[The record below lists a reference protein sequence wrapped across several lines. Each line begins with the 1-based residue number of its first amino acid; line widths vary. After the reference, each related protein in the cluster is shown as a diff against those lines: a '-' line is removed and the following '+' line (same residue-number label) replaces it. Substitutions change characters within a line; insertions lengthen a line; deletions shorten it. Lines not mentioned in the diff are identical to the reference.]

1 MTTAAAATTFTP
13 IAEIVINPETALVH
27 EHGWQSWS
35 PTTTYRVGE
44 GPHRPSSD
52 RRRVMGYRPDRVA
65 PADAYQGEG
74 LLVVEPGDGSP
85 AHRFAVADPRGPI
98 PSIRAEVRGAR
109 VLVCSDGPVRHDV
122 CAAGPDVALAGWADE
137 LARNGGVAP
146 GGLRPAPTMWCSW
159 YGYWQAISDRVIL
172 DNVAEIERLG
182 LPVDVVQID
191 DGYQAEIGD
200 WLQTSP
206 TFGSLRDLTAELRA
220 RGRRVGV
227 WTAPFLV
234 GERSQVA
241 KAHPEWLVDDI
252 DLGRHWGQRLFA
264 LDVTHPHAAAH
275 LVATF
280 EGFRELGVDVFKVDF
295 VYAGAI
301 DGRRHQ
307 DLPGVAAYQAG
318 LRLIR
323 EAIGPD
329 AYLLGC
335 GAPILPSVGLVDA
348 MRISPD
354 TGPEADPAGGD
365 MSQPSSRAAIL
376 TGAGRAWQH
385 GRFWVNDADCLLAR
399 PAVQER
405 EAWAAHVERCGG
417 LRGSSDRLADLDGWG
432 LATTRRLLDQ
442 VPEPVPFATGPR

>member
-1 MTTAAAATTFTP
+1 VTTAAAATTFTP
-13 IAEIVINPETALVH
+13 IDEIVINPETALVH

-109 VLVCSDGPVRHDV
+109 VLVCSDGPVRHHV
-122 CAAGPDVALAGWADE
+122 CAAGPDVALAGWADA
-137 LARNGGVAP
+137 LAGNGGVAP

-200 WLQTSP
+200 WLHTSP

-241 KAHPEWLVDDI
+241 KAHPEWMVDDI

-301 DGRRHQ
+301 DGRRHRAVSGL
-307 DLPGVAAYQAG
+307 DAYHAG
-318 LRLIR
+318 MQLIR
-323 EAIGPD
+323 GAIGED

-335 GAPILPSVGLVDA
+335 GAPIIPSVGHVDA
-348 MRISPD
+348 MRVSNDIAPHWEHED
-354 TGPEADPAGGD
+354 GDLALGGGRGAV
-365 MSQPSSRAAIL
+365 M
-376 TGAGRAWQH
+376 TGAARAFQH
-385 GRFWVNDADCLLAR
+385 GRLWVNDADCLM
-399 PAVQER
+399 AVPVIER
-405 EAWAAHVERCGG
+405 REVWAEHVRRCSG
-417 LRGSSDRLADLDGWG
+417 LRSTGDRLADLDEWG
-432 LATTRRLLDQ
+432 VEMTRELLAS
-442 VPEPVPFATGPR
+442 VPAATPFDGC

>member
-1 MTTAAAATTFTP
+1 MSTQPRNSRRAKTATTFTP
-13 IAEIVINPETALVH
+13 IAEIVIHPETALVH

-52 RRRVMGYRPDRVA
+52 RRRVLRYRPDRVA

-280 EGFRELGVDVFKVDF
+280 EGFRELGIDVFRSTSSTP
-295 VYAGAI
+295 ARSTGAATALSPAWTPTTPACSSFAAPSVRTRTCWAA
-301 DGRRHQ
+301 GRRSS
-307 DLPGVAAYQAG
+307 QASG
-318 LRLIR
+318 T
-323 EAIGPD
+323 
-329 AYLLGC
+329 
-335 GAPILPSVGLVDA
+335 S
-348 MRISPD
+348 
-354 TGPEADPAGGD
+354 T
-365 MSQPSSRAAIL
+365 
-376 TGAGRAWQH
+376 
-385 GRFWVNDADCLLAR
+385 
-399 PAVQER
+399 
-405 EAWAAHVERCGG
+405 RCA
-417 LRGSSDRLADLDGWG
+417 S
-432 LATTRRLLDQ
+432 ATTSPR
-442 VPEPVPFATGPR
+442 TGSTRTVTWRSAAAAAPS